1 MCSIKGEVFSSNI
14 LSLNRRSKYK
24 KTMSILLSRKNQN
37 KNEEIIL
44 YCKGEYT
51 DIEPL
56 LYFNDKERVAFQEI
70 FYEYEK
76 KG

>member
-24 KTMSILLSRKNQN
+24 RTMSILLSRKNQN
-37 KNEEIIL
+37 KGEEIVL
-44 YCKGEYT
+44 YCKGEFT

-56 LYFNDKERVAFQEI
+56 LYIDDKERVAFQEI
-70 FYEYEK
+70 F
-76 KG
+76 